1 MLWLSLS
8 ALLCSIADLSFFPSL
23 SFCSPWVATC
33 VGRSNHRYFLVYC
46 WLQSM
51 AMLWG
56 ISLNIDVFFYSPPAK
71 AIYTH
76 AALMALMIM
85 QILVCGMLGSESEG
99 RSGAGGKGAHSRWM
113 TIGAAGYSAG

>member
-1 MLWLSLS
+1 L
-8 ALLCSIADLSFFPSL
+8 AFVFFLPL
-23 SFCSPWVATC
+23 HSPWVATC

-56 ISLNIDVFFYSPPAK
+56 ISLNVDVFFYSPPAK

-85 QILVCGMLGSESEG
+85 QILVCGMLGSVG
-99 RSGAGGKGAHSRWM
+99 TRGKG
-113 TIGAAGYSAG
+113 GALRHDARLAADCRAIR